1 MEQQSNVNTQI
12 ELELLKKE
20 IADMKQIHVRLD
32 TAIEKI
38 TDFSNCINRLLAVH
52 EEKITQQED
61 AQQRS
66 VQEFT
71 ADIKELHSRIT
82 TNTKDM
88 TALMTQQ
95 HKEQKDVIDRLKDEV
110 SNRVGVLEKWRW
122 IIIGG
127 SIVLGFI
134 IQKLQFGL
142 DLRCALVYSITLC
155 TLNKNTYQ

>member
-1 MEQQSNVNTQI
+1 MAQSDVNTQI

-71 ADIKELHSRIT
+71 TDIKELHSRIT
-82 TNTKDM
+82 TNTKEM

-95 HKEQKDVIDRLKDEV
+95 HKEQKDVIDRLKDEI

-134 IQKLQFGL
+134 IQKLPIW
-142 DLRCALVYSITLC
+142 S
-155 TLNKNTYQ
+155 

>member
-1 MEQQSNVNTQI
+1 MTLGVGMAQSDVNTQI

-71 ADIKELHSRIT
+71 TDIKELHSRIT
-82 TNTKDM
+82 TNTKEL

-95 HKEQKDVIDRLKDEV
+95 HKEQKDVIDRLKDEI

-127 SIVLGFI
+127 SIVVGFI
-134 IQKLQFGL
+134 IQKLP
-142 DLRCALVYSITLC
+142 VWS
-155 TLNKNTYQ
+155 

>member
-1 MEQQSNVNTQI
+1 MTLGVVMAQSDVNTQI

-20 IADMKQIHVRLD
+20 VADMKKIHVRLD

-71 ADIKELHSRIT
+71 TDIKELHSRIT
-82 TNTKDM
+82 TNTKEL
-88 TALMTQQ
+88 TALMTEQ

-134 IQKLQFGL
+134 IKKLT
-142 DLRCALVYSITLC
+142 VWS
-155 TLNKNTYQ
+155 

>member
-71 ADIKELHSRIT
+71 TDIKELHSRIT

-95 HKEQKDVIDRLKDEV
+95 HKEQKDVIDRLKDEI

-134 IQKLQFGL
+134 IQKLP
-142 DLRCALVYSITLC
+142 VWS
-155 TLNKNTYQ
+155 

>member
-1 MEQQSNVNTQI
+1 MTLGVVMAQSDVNTQI
-12 ELELLKKE
+12 ELEHIKKE
-20 IADMKQIHVRLD
+20 VADMKKIHVRLD

-71 ADIKELHSRIT
+71 TDIKELHSRIT
-82 TNTKDM
+82 TNTKEM

-95 HKEQKDVIDRLKDEV
+95 HKEQKDVIDRLKDEI

-134 IQKLQFGL
+134 IQKLP
-142 DLRCALVYSITLC
+142 VWS
-155 TLNKNTYQ
+155 

>member
-1 MEQQSNVNTQI
+1 MTLGVVMTQSDVNTQI

-20 IADMKQIHVRLD
+20 VADMKKIHVRLD

-71 ADIKELHSRIT
+71 TDIKELHSRIT
-82 TNTKDM
+82 TNTKEM

-95 HKEQKDVIDRLKDEV
+95 HKEQKDVIDRLKDEI

-127 SIVLGFI
+127 YIVLGFI
-134 IQKLQFGL
+134 IQKLP
-142 DLRCALVYSITLC
+142 VWS
-155 TLNKNTYQ
+155 

>member
-1 MEQQSNVNTQI
+1 MTLGVGMAQSDVNTQI

-82 TNTKDM
+82 TNTKEM
-88 TALMTQQ
+88 MALMSEQ
-95 HKEQKDVIDRLKDEV
+95 HKEQTDAMTKLKTELQG
-110 SNRVGVLEKWRW
+110 RVGVLEKWRW
-122 IIIGG
+122 LIIGG
-127 SIVLGFI
+127 SIVVGFI
-134 IQKLQFGL
+134 AQKMIIL
-142 DLRCALVYSITLC
+142 S
-155 TLNKNTYQ
+155 

>member
-82 TNTKDM
+82 TNTKEM

-95 HKEQKDVIDRLKDEV
+95 HKEQKDVIDRLKDEI

-134 IQKLQFGL
+134 IQKLPIW
-142 DLRCALVYSITLC
+142 S
-155 TLNKNTYQ
+155 

>member
-82 TNTKDM
+82 TNTKEM

-95 HKEQKDVIDRLKDEV
+95 HKEQKDIIDRLKDEI

-127 SIVLGFI
+127 SIVLGFL
-134 IQKLQFGL
+134 IQKLPIW
-142 DLRCALVYSITLC
+142 S
-155 TLNKNTYQ
+155 

>member
-1 MEQQSNVNTQI
+1 MAQQSDVNTQI

-20 IADMKQIHVRLD
+20 VADMKKIHVRLD

-52 EEKITQQED
+52 EEKITQKED

-82 TNTKDM
+82 TNTKEM

-122 IIIGG
+122 SIIGG
-127 SIVLGFI
+127 SIVVGFI
-134 IQKLQFGL
+134 IQKLPIW
-142 DLRCALVYSITLC
+142 S
-155 TLNKNTYQ
+155 

>member
-1 MEQQSNVNTQI
+1 MAQSDVNTQI

-20 IADMKQIHVRLD
+20 IAAMKQIHVRLD

-134 IQKLQFGL
+134 IQKLP
-142 DLRCALVYSITLC
+142 VWP
-155 TLNKNTYQ
+155 

>member
-1 MEQQSNVNTQI
+1 
-12 ELELLKKE
+12 
-20 IADMKQIHVRLD
+20 MKQNHVRLD

-95 HKEQKDVIDRLKDEV
+95 HKEQKDVIDRLKDEI

-134 IQKLQFGL
+134 IQKLPIW
-142 DLRCALVYSITLC
+142 S
-155 TLNKNTYQ
+155 

>member
-1 MEQQSNVNTQI
+1 MMEQQSNVNTQI

-20 IADMKQIHVRLD
+20 VADMKKIHVRLD

-82 TNTKDM
+82 TNTKEM

-95 HKEQKDVIDRLKDEV
+95 HKEQKDVIARLKDEV

-127 SIVLGFI
+127 SIVVGFI
-134 IQKLQFGL
+134 IQKLPIW
-142 DLRCALVYSITLC
+142 S
-155 TLNKNTYQ
+155 

>member
-1 MEQQSNVNTQI
+1 MTLGVTMAQQSDVNTQI

-20 IADMKQIHVRLD
+20 VADMKKIHVRLD

-66 VQEFT
+66 VQEFA

-82 TNTKDM
+82 TNTKEM

-134 IQKLQFGL
+134 IQKLP
-142 DLRCALVYSITLC
+142 VWP
-155 TLNKNTYQ
+155 

>member
-1 MEQQSNVNTQI
+1 MAQSDVNTQI

-95 HKEQKDVIDRLKDEV
+95 HKEQKDVIDRLKDEI

-134 IQKLQFGL
+134 IQKFPIW
-142 DLRCALVYSITLC
+142 S
-155 TLNKNTYQ
+155 

>member
-1 MEQQSNVNTQI
+1 MAQSDVNTQI

-95 HKEQKDVIDRLKDEV
+95 HKEQKDVIDRLKDEI

-134 IQKLQFGL
+134 IQKLP
-142 DLRCALVYSITLC
+142 VWS
-155 TLNKNTYQ
+155 

>member
-1 MEQQSNVNTQI
+1 MTLGVGMAQSDVNTQI

-82 TNTKDM
+82 TNTKEM

-134 IQKLQFGL
+134 IQKLP
-142 DLRCALVYSITLC
+142 VWP
-155 TLNKNTYQ
+155 

>member
-1 MEQQSNVNTQI
+1 MMEQQSNVNTQI

-20 IADMKQIHVRLD
+20 VADMKKIHVRLD

-82 TNTKDM
+82 TNTKEM

-127 SIVLGFI
+127 SIVVGFI
-134 IQKLQFGL
+134 IQKLP
-142 DLRCALVYSITLC
+142 VWS
-155 TLNKNTYQ
+155 